1 MLDYKLL
8 EALEMVARAGSFDA
22 AAKRMHLTQS
32 AVSQRIRL
40 LEERI
45 GAVLL
50 VRDIP
55 VRPTPAGERLLAHVK
70 QVRELENDLARR
82 VEGEG
87 AGWNSLSVGV
97 NADSLAIGLIPALAP
112 VLRGHRI
119 LLECVV
125 DDESYTLDLL
135 KAGEVSGCISTQA
148 QAVAGCEVASLGAL
162 AYLFVA
168 TPAFAGH
175 FFATGVTR
183 ETLTHAPA
191 AVYGRKQS
199 LHRRWL
205 REAHGLEEGAYPCH
219 AIPDSSALYAAA
231 CAGVAYAVV
240 PRAQAAPQL
249 ADGTLVAL
257 GVPPLPVA
265 LFWHYATRQ
274 NAAAQALTEA
284 IQTFAARFVTA

>member
-8 EALEMVARAGSFDA
+8 EALEMVVRAGSFDG
-22 AAKRMHLTQS
+22 AAKRLHLTQS

-50 VRDIP
+50 VRDAP
-55 VRPTPAGERLLAHVK
+55 VRPTLAGERLLAHVR
-70 QVRELENDLARR
+70 QVRTLEHDLAQQL
-82 VEGEG
+82 EGEG
-87 AGWNSLSVGV
+87 AGWHTLRIGV
-97 NADSLAIGLIPALAP
+97 NADSLAIGLLPALAP
-112 VLRGHRI
+112 VLRAHRI

-135 KAGEVSGCISTQA
+135 KSGEVSGCISTQA
-148 QAVAGCEVASLGAL
+148 QPVAGCEVVTLGAL
-162 AYLFVA
+162 VHVFVA
-168 TPAFAGH
+168 TPAFAQH
-175 FFATGVTR
+175 FFGDGLTR
-183 ETLTHAPA
+183 AALTHAPA

-205 REAHGLEEGAYPCH
+205 REAHGLEEGAYPSH

-231 CAGVAYAVV
+231 CAGIAYAVV
-240 PRAQAAPQL
+240 PRVQAAPQL
-249 ADGTLVAL
+249 ADGSLLAL
-257 GVPPLPVA
+257 PVPPLPIA
-265 LFWHYATRQ
+265 LFWHHATRQ

-284 IQTFAARFVTA
+284 MQTFAARFVMA